1 MSLYTLQKL
10 IREINR
16 NPGVRDN
23 FMASPQDVAAQAGL
37 DEDEQRALADR
48 DYEALYRMGVHGLL
62 LRPFSII
69 HAVSEPD
76 YLAAIRS
83 AAS

>member
-1 MSLYTLQKL
+1 MSLYQLQKL

-16 NPGVRDN
+16 NPGTRES
-23 FMASPQDVAAQAGL
+23 FMSAPADLAARMGL
-37 DEDEQRALADR
+37 DAAEQSALVNR
-48 DYEALYRMGVHGLL
+48 DYASLYRMGVHGLL

-83 AAS
+83 ENP